1 MTLVPT
7 DESKNT
13 LVRDLIRSKTDNSDN
28 YDEKYMRIKFNSDD
42 DIPLTKTL
50 ELHNMIIII
59 IFVFHEDSKCYPQVF
74 LDDCL
79 YKL

>member
-13 LVRDLIRSKTDNSDN
+13 LIRDLIRSKTDNSDN

-59 IFVFHEDSKCYPQVF
+59 IFVFHEDSKYYPQVF